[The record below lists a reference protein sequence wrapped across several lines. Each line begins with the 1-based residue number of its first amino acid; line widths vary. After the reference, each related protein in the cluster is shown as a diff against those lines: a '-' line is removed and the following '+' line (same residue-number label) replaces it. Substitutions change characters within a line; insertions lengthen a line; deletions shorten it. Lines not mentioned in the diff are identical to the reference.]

1 MLEFLSEYAPVI
13 IAVTVL
19 AALVIILA
27 KKGMEREAKAI
38 VLSLVAAAEQ
48 RFGGGTGEIK
58 YSAVAAAL
66 YERLPSAAR
75 ILLDEKTISYLI
87 EDAVKKL
94 KNIFLPK
101 TMLCIQRIAYNCYKK
116 RRSAPFFVFYK
127 LFLYVRKS

>member
-1 MLEFLSEYAPVI
+1 MSIGGVFAMLEFLSEYAPVI

-87 EDAVKKL
+87 EDAVKPV
-94 KNIFLPK
+94 F
-101 TMLCIQRIAYNCYKK
+101 
-116 RRSAPFFVFYK
+116 RRSTRKLPMFTFFSSTDVAY
-127 LFLYVRKS
+127 YMPCYP

>member
-1 MLEFLSEYAPVI
+1 MSIGGVFAMLEFLSEYAPVI
-13 IAVTVL
+13 IAAAVL

-58 YSAVAAAL
+58 DSAVAAAL

-94 KNIFLPK
+94 KKYLSSENDALHTEDSVYLLQKTAQCAVFRFL
-101 TMLCIQRIAYNCYKK
+101 
-116 RRSAPFFVFYK
+116 
-127 LFLYVRKS
+127 

>member
-1 MLEFLSEYAPVI
+1 MSIGGVFAMLEFLSEYAPVLL
-13 IAVTVL
+13 AVAVL

-27 KKGMEREAKAI
+27 KKGMEREVKAI

-94 KNIFLPK
+94 KKYLSSENDALH
-101 TMLCIQRIAYNCYKK
+101 TED
-116 RRSAPFFVFYK
+116 SV
-127 LFLYVRKS
+127 

>member
-1 MLEFLSEYAPVI
+1 MSIGGVFAMLEFLSEYAPVI
-13 IAVTVL
+13 IAVAVL

-27 KKGMEREAKAI
+27 KKDMEREAKAI

-94 KNIFLPK
+94 KKYLSSENDALH
-101 TMLCIQRIAYNCYKK
+101 TED
-116 RRSAPFFVFYK
+116 SV
-127 LFLYVRKS
+127 